1 MTKTAKI
8 PEPTIGRLAIY
19 ARPLEDLVKSGVD
32 VISSEKIAQMS
43 GVNPAQVRKDLAF
56 FGEFGVRGVG
66 YNVHDLLRAIQRILC
81 SDRTWTVCIAGM
93 GNLGKALADNEN
105 FNKRNYKI
113 VAAFD
118 SNPEIIGQKLPCGLT
133 VKSFDEIEK
142 TVETFGIEIGIIAT
156 RPLEAQ
162 RTADRLMDA
171 GVKAILNF
179 APIHLRTPE
188 CCIVKNVDF
197 SVTLE
202 NLVYHLKR
210 S

>member
-1 MTKTAKI
+1 
-8 PEPTIGRLAIY
+8 
-19 ARPLEDLVKSGVD
+19 
-32 VISSEKIAQMS
+32 
-43 GVNPAQVRKDLAF
+43 
-56 FGEFGVRGVG
+56 
-66 YNVHDLLRAIQRILC
+66 
-81 SDRTWTVCIAGM
+81 M

-105 FNKRNYKI
+105 FKKRNYKI

-162 RTADRLMDA
+162 RTADLLMDA